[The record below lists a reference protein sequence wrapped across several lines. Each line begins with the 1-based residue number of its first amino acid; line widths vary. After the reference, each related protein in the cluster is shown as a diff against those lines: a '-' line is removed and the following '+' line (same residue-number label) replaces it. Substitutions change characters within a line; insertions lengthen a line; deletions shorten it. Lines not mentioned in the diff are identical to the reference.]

1 MNVRYGSGTTE
12 YGPGVSI
19 ELSGDEVA
27 TATDAYLVARGVCV
41 RVLARLG

>member
-1 MNVRYGSGTTE
+1 VIVKYGEGSTE

-27 TATDAYLVARGVCV
+27 IAIAQYVTVIEAES
-41 RVLARLG
+41 